1 MNYGHLNNSFNLFDY
16 LFDLDDWDFFDYL
29 NCSYSFLYNNF
40 LYNNLDLSN
49 FCDDMLNFYYFF
61 NNLWDLYDSF
71 DSLDNRNWFF
81 NDSFYDFMSHFNV
94 ILNFSGWPV
103 LNLWDDFLFNFDN
116 FNNLRNMNNFL
127 YNFLYDNWHLDNPL
141 YYFFEWW
148 NDNFLNNL
156 NLFNYFLNMVH
167 NSFHLN
173 NFFYLYDFFDYSF
186 NLDNFWNLSYYL
198 NDSFNDLRDFND
210 SFHNLLNWNNL
221 LDNVC
226 NDWRNLK
233 WDINVSLDLSNF
245 LDLDDLLD
253 DLLNHSDCWNLND
266 SVDDF
271 LDNLLNFNY
280 LRNNSKYF
288 QNVINIYD
296 SHNFLINHSDNTLV
310 NLKDNACSSL
320 NFLELLKKRFNQDSQ
335 VELNFSSFF
344 AWISI
349 NVLDFYNLRNVFNNL
364 YQSINFIYFDDID

>member
-1 MNYGHLNNSFNLFDY
+1 
-16 LFDLDDWDFFDYL
+16 
-29 NCSYSFLYNNF
+29 
-40 LYNNLDLSN
+40 
-49 FCDDMLNFYYFF
+49 
-61 NNLWDLYDSF
+61 
-71 DSLDNRNWFF
+71 
-81 NDSFYDFMSHFNV
+81 
-94 ILNFSGWPV
+94 
-103 LNLWDDFLFNFDN
+103 
-116 FNNLRNMNNFL
+116 
-127 YNFLYDNWHLDNPL
+127 
-141 YYFFEWW
+141 
-148 NDNFLNNL
+148 
-156 NLFNYFLNMVH
+156 MVH